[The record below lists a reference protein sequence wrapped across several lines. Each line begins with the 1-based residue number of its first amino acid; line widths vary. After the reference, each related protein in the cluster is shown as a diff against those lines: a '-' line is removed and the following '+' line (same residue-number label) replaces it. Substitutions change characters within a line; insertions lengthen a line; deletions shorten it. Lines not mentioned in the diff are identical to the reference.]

1 MFFPV
6 ANILTIPCSLAIIW
20 SDVGTAHCQHIIL
33 WEQSQKKGGSA
44 MRAKLFAVLNG
55 LEVGATIVLI
65 VVPAIKKAVSV
76 LDTYNA
82 EIGPGG
88 NDED

>member
-1 MFFPV
+1 
-6 ANILTIPCSLAIIW
+6 
-20 SDVGTAHCQHIIL
+20 
-33 WEQSQKKGGSA
+33 

-55 LEVGATIVLI
+55 LEAAAAIIMI
-65 VVPAIKKAVSV
+65 VVPAFKKAVSV

>member
-1 MFFPV
+1 MLMPV
-6 ANILTIPCSLAIIW
+6 ANILTITRRLAIIW
-20 SDVGTAHCQHIIL
+20 FDVGAAHCQHIIL

-55 LEVGATIVLI
+55 LEVAATVIMI
-65 VVPAIKKAVSV
+65 VVPAVKKAVSV
-76 LDTYNA
+76 LDTHNA

>member
-1 MFFPV
+1 
-6 ANILTIPCSLAIIW
+6 
-20 SDVGTAHCQHIIL
+20 
-33 WEQSQKKGGSA
+33 